1 MKNLNKNIKKV
12 KIYVVINCFENPN
25 KVYIGKTKNS
35 REKDHRKIYG
45 NSIEYFYVDEV
56 ESLYHKDW
64 EPLETYWIEQ
74 FRQWGFEVINK
85 RKKGGS
91 GPDYHTE
98 KTKQKISQSTIGHKK
113 SLETKTKM
121 SLSHKGKILSKEI
134 KDKISNSNKGKNFNE
149 KHISNL
155 KLGHLKKDKTFYKS
169 DIWLKNIKK
178 PILQYDLKENFI
190 KEWSSIREASKN
202 LNINESSIS
211 QHLGGK
217 QKTSGGYIWKFKNN

>member
-1 MKNLNKNIKKV
+1 MKNLNKNIEKV

-45 NSIEYFYVDEV
+45 NAIEYFYVDEV
-56 ESLYHKDW
+56 KSLDHKDW

-74 FRQWGFEVINK
+74 FRQWGFEIMNK
-85 RKKGGS
+85 RRKGGS
-91 GPDYHTE
+91 GPDFHTE
-98 KTKQKISQSTIGHKK
+98 KTKQKISQTTIGHKK

-134 KDKISNSNKGKNFNE
+134 KDKISNSNKGKTFSSS
-149 KHISNL
+149 HIDNL
-155 KLGHLKKDKTFYKS
+155 KKGHLKKDKDFYKNKK
-169 DIWLKNIKK
+169 WLKNIEK
-178 PILQYDLKENFI
+178 PITQYDLKGNFI
-190 KEWSSIREASKN
+190 KDWSSIREASEY
-202 LNINESSIS
+202 LNINRSSIS

-217 QKTSGGYIWKFKNN
+217 QKTSGGYIWKYKEN

>member
-1 MKNLNKNIKKV
+1 MKNLNKNIEKV
-12 KIYVVINCFENPN
+12 KIYVVINCYGDLN
-25 KVYIGKTKNS
+25 KVYVGKTKNS
-35 REKDHRKIYG
+35 READHRKIYG
-45 NSIEYFYVDEV
+45 NFIEYFYIDEV

-74 FRQWGFEVINK
+74 FRQWGFEIMNK

-91 GPDYHTE
+91 GPDYQT
-98 KTKQKISQSTIGHKK
+98 S
-113 SLETKTKM
+113 ETRIKM
-121 SLSHKGKILSKEI
+121 SKPKPNSGGRGIPKPGTSEALRGKSRPDTRERF
-134 KDKISNSNKGKNFNE
+134 KGKNLSQE
-149 KHISNL
+149 HVSNL
-155 KLGHLKKDKTFYKS
+155 KLGHLKKDRTFYKS

-178 PILQYDLKENFI
+178 PIFQYDIDGNFVR
-190 KEWSSIREASKN
+190 EWSSIREASEN